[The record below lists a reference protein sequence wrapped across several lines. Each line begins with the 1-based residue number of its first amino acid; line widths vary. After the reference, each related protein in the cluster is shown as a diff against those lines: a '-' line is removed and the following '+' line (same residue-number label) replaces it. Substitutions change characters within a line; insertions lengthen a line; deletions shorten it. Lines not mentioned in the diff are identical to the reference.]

1 MMKTKHFILIILA
14 FSISSLVEAQNQD
27 AVKADKST
35 AKTDNLLDMQ
45 TNVLTSVFGENLD
58 GNSQGKSTGYLELLD
73 KMEISQEQKTEMTNI
88 YYLQAK
94 ELNQKTKDSL
104 GKALEQ
110 KMMEAQQREE

>member
-1 MMKTKHFILIILA
+1 MKTTHFIFVILA
-14 FSISSLVEAQNQD
+14 FSISSLVEAQNKD
-27 AVKADKST
+27 VVKTDKST

-45 TNVLTSVFGENLD
+45 TNVLTNVFGENLD
-58 GNSQGKSTGYLELLD
+58 GNSQGKSIGYLELLD
-73 KMEISQEQKTEMTNI
+73 KMDKSQEQKAQMKNI

-110 KMMEAQQREE
+110 KIMEAQQRED